1 MVSYGYKLDDSV
13 KEKSLNPCCSG
24 RWSRTDYENFSQ
36 QRWHCVLILV
46 VVEDGLVLLKTS
58 MMLGTSGT
66 SLNPCC
72 SGRWARTD
80 LNFQEVLVIYC
91 LNPYCSGRWYRTY
104 YDTRR
109 QCTARRVLIL
119 VVVEDGIVL

>member
-1 MVSYGYKLDDSV
+1 
-13 KEKSLNPCCSG
+13 
-24 RWSRTDYENFSQ
+24 
-36 QRWHCVLILV
+36 
-46 VVEDGLVLLKTS
+46 
-58 MMLGTSGT
+58 MLGTSGT